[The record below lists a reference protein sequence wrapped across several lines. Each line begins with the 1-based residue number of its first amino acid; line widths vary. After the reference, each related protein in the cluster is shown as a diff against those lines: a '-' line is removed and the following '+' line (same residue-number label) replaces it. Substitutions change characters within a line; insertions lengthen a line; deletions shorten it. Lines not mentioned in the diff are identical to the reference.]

1 MSRNNHT
8 VDWYPEEHPSLDVLR
23 QYQAGELPAPLHRQV
38 AEHLATCELCS
49 DLSEGLALSKPA
61 NLRSA
66 VRETRGRLKQ
76 LLAQKKRKRRSFQ
89 WPIWQTAAV
98 LLVLLFA
105 IAEVVYHHYFAN
117 SDKPRTE
124 QNKETSS
131 STSPQV
137 WRLQGKVMDSHRQ
150 ALSGAFV
157 ELQQG
162 ETKRVAITD
171 KAGSFMLEI
180 TTQEVTLLVTH
191 QDFIKQ
197 KRVVVSKTSD
207 LVEII
212 LEKELEVRE

>member
-1 MSRNNHT
+1 MSRNNHA

-124 QNKETSS
+124 QKKETPSGTAIS
-131 STSPQV
+131 GA
-137 WRLQGKVMDSHRQ
+137 WMLRGNVMSESD
-150 ALSGAFV
+150 AVLSGANV
-157 ELQQG
+157 QVRGQG
-162 ETKRVAITD
+162 AAVNTNSNGFFEIEVKTESAVIVVT
-171 KAGSFMLEI
+171 KAGFVPKEMTVQKTHDWQEI
-180 TTQEVTLLVTH
+180 KLSRT
-191 QDFIKQ
+191 D
-197 KRVVVSKTSD
+197 
-207 LVEII
+207 
-212 LEKELEVRE
+212 